1 MNDKRAREPR
11 SELTSIGF
19 LSPLAFGA
27 SFEELANFLIDH
39 VVDAEPGLSSPP
51 GWFGLFATKGAP
63 NEGNSVCMASLVSV
77 GHHLY
82 STRRL
87 S

>member
-1 MNDKRAREPR
+1 MIDKKPR

-39 VVDAEPGLSSPP
+39 VVDAKPAPRLSLPL
-51 GWFGLFATKGAP
+51 GWYGLFAPKGAP
-63 NEGNSVCMASLVSV
+63 NEGNSVCIASLVSEAQ
-77 GHHLY
+77 HLY
-82 STRRL
+82 RTRVL

>member
-51 GWFGLFATKGAP
+51 VAMHFLLTMALM
-63 NEGNSVCMASLVSV
+63 NSDWRYRTVTSIT
-77 GHHLY
+77 H
-82 STRRL
+82 
-87 S
+87 